1 MACIAKHDDED
12 ASVPTMDAVSDRGE
26 NMVNTDLPDES
37 DDAFLSDRES
47 ILLQNLNQT
56 RLRKLSCGGWLVG
69 WLVREHVGCA
79 VWRYVI
85 GRRELPS
92 TCGYLVILYNR
103 LLYRDGSS
111 HGGESLLF
119 QLNYQYNLRSGHDSL

>member
-1 MACIAKHDDED
+1 MFPDGSIRLSFQACIAKHDDED

-26 NMVNTDLPDES
+26 NMVVNTDLPDES

-47 ILLQNLNQT
+47 ILLQNLDQK
-56 RLRKLSCGGWLVG
+56 RLRKLSCGGWLVC
-69 WLVREHVGCA
+69 EHVGCA

-92 TCGYLVILYNR
+92 TCGSLV
-103 LLYRDGSS
+103 S
-111 HGGESLLF
+111 
-119 QLNYQYNLRSGHDSL
+119 